1 MKYCIITIL
10 FLSFSCYS
18 YGKKSH
24 EQKVVDLGRTK
35 GFDATIEAYIDIIKG
50 GVKKMPD
57 SSLFYI
63 DQVED
68 FAKALN
74 HPLSSGIKS
83 KLQFYK
89 GVGKYGVGQYIEGV
103 HYIEQSIKIPHN
115 DSLDGQRYFYLAL
128 NHKNVGNYS
137 KSVKNFIQAS
147 SIFEQNNDHY
157 ARVGAIIN
165 LSNVLIKTKQYDKS
179 LGYYNEALKLVE
191 KYKLD
196 RLNRIIYT
204 GMGNVFLDM
213 KDYQL
218 ALDHFNQS
226 YKEAKN
232 QKNLYGQ
239 FVTLINIAGAKR
251 MLGDNQDALNH
262 LQKAVLLLDS
272 LNNIGLKGKIYFE
285 LGDFFAHM
293 TNKKESEFYLGEA
306 LKIAQNA
313 DNKPY
318 IKSIYKSYRI
328 LYENLGDYK
337 KSLSFFKKFET
348 IKDEIIE
355 SQNTIKVTQLNS
367 QFQLDRKEKELKL
380 MAKEKELKES
390 QNERNRIFIYLL
402 IGLGALLLVLVLALT
417 MISIIRSKKNA
428 VLKEKNE
435 ELEDKKAEIESQ
447 RDLLNQTHEQL
458 KVRNKDVTDSIHYAQ
473 KIQQAMLNSSFHI
486 DGSGV
491 DYFTFYKPRDIVSG
505 DFYWSNVVGD
515 ELIVAIGDCTGHG
528 VPGAF
533 MSCLGISLLN
543 EIVFG
548 REIIQPHNIL
558 EELRNSV
565 IQLIATDKN
574 ADLQM
579 GDGMDIAIISLN
591 LKTNFLKFSGAMNGL
606 VIVSENHLEEV
617 KGDKNPIGQH
627 ILPNH
632 RFTLIE
638 KQLKVGDSIYAT
650 TDGYKDQFG
659 GPKGKKLGKRRL
671 HDKFLEIAPLSVPVQ
686 KTEVVNFYKSWRKY
700 EEQIDDVC
708 LFGMKLES

>member
-1 MKYCIITIL
+1 
-10 FLSFSCYS
+10 
-18 YGKKSH
+18 
-24 EQKVVDLGRTK
+24 
-35 GFDATIEAYIDIIKG
+35 
-50 GVKKMPD
+50 
-57 SSLFYI
+57 
-63 DQVED
+63 
-68 FAKALN
+68 
-74 HPLSSGIKS
+74 
-83 KLQFYK
+83 
-89 GVGKYGVGQYIEGV
+89 
-103 HYIEQSIKIPHN
+103 
-115 DSLDGQRYFYLAL
+115 
-128 NHKNVGNYS
+128 
-137 KSVKNFIQAS
+137 
-147 SIFEQNNDHY
+147 
-157 ARVGAIIN
+157 
-165 LSNVLIKTKQYDKS
+165 
-179 LGYYNEALKLVE
+179 
-191 KYKLD
+191 
-196 RLNRIIYT
+196 
-204 GMGNVFLDM
+204 
-213 KDYQL
+213 
-218 ALDHFNQS
+218 
-226 YKEAKN
+226 
-232 QKNLYGQ
+232 
-239 FVTLINIAGAKR
+239 
-251 MLGDNQDALNH
+251 
-262 LQKAVLLLDS
+262 
-272 LNNIGLKGKIYFE
+272 
-285 LGDFFAHM
+285 
-293 TNKKESEFYLGEA
+293 
-306 LKIAQNA
+306 
-313 DNKPY
+313 
-318 IKSIYKSYRI
+318 
-328 LYENLGDYK
+328 
-337 KSLSFFKKFET
+337 
-348 IKDEIIE
+348 
-355 SQNTIKVTQLNS
+355 
-367 QFQLDRKEKELKL
+367 
-380 MAKEKELKES
+380 
-390 QNERNRIFIYLL
+390 
-402 IGLGALLLVLVLALT
+402 

-606 VIVSENHLEEV
+606 VIVSGNHLEEV

-671 HDKFLEIAPLSVPVQ
+671 HDKFLEIASLSVPVQ